1 MPVPAGSTIRLAGP
15 FFQPRLAIVTVP
27 DGAAR
32 GHDALLDDEGSFEAA
47 IEQPESR
54 RARQVTA
61 MTARR
66 ERCTRLP

>member
-1 MPVPAGSTIRLAGP
+1 
-15 FFQPRLAIVTVP
+15 VP

-32 GHDALLDDEGSFEAA
+32 GDDALLDDEESFEAA

-61 MTARR
+61 MTA
-66 ERCTRLP
+66 LPGIGLTTA